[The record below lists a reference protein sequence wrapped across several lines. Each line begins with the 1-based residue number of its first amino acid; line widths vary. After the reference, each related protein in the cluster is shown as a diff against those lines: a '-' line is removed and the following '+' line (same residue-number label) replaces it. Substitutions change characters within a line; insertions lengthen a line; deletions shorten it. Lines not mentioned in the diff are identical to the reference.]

1 MKLNFFN
8 NYFYFFYSLR
18 LCSFTREFLNTAGKI
33 ILFNKRLRF
42 LISLMLMLSFHFIFS
57 QQPLTL
63 DSAIII
69 GLENN
74 FQIRISQ
81 EQYNIAELNNRWG
94 TVGRFPSINL
104 GVSSINRYD
113 NTPVFDTSAFEYNRG
128 DQYSNSLTPY
138 ANMKWLL
145 FDGLSVSMNKRKL
158 ELLEAYS
165 MGYST
170 IVVENTIQSIILGY
184 YLALLEEERLKV
196 LESVKGLSGDRYN
209 YEMMRK
215 DIGSSVTFEVLQA
228 KNSFL
233 SDSTNYLL
241 QQLRVKNAFLRLNL
255 LLGEPPEVQFSLVDS
270 FQVELQYYEL
280 EDLMDKML
288 ANNTNLLNQY
298 VNQEIL
304 KKDVS
309 IAKSDMW
316 PTISMNAGAD
326 YTQGWYDWEKHQNN
340 TYLFD
345 YYANFTLSFNL
356 FNGGNTRRAIESASI
371 NETIGEIEIQQA
383 TQTLENLLVNQF
395 ELYGI
400 RRQLVEV
407 AQVNLESAELNM
419 QIATE
424 KYRNGTINSFNF
436 RDVQLI
442 FLNAS
447 SNKLNSIYD
456 LIDSQVELLRLT
468 GGILSER

>member
-1 MKLNFFN
+1 ML
-8 NYFYFFYSLR
+8 
-18 LCSFTREFLNTAGKI
+18 KI
-33 ILFNKRLRF
+33 IGNSQQHRTRKPELVLRILLF
-42 LISLMLMLSFHFIFS
+42 LISVLFFATFGYS
-57 QQPLTL
+57 QESLTL
-63 DSAIII
+63 DDAIIK

-74 FQIRISQ
+74 FQIRIAQ
-81 EQYNIAELNNRWG
+81 EQYSIAELNNKWG
-94 TVGRFPSINL
+94 TVGRFPSISL
-104 GVSSINRYD
+104 GVNSINRYD
-113 NTPVFDTSAFEYNRG
+113 NTPVFDSTAFEFSRG
-128 DQYSNSLTPY
+128 DQYTNSLTPY
-138 ANMKWLL
+138 ANLQWLL

-170 IVVENTIQSIILGY
+170 IVVQNTIQSIILGY

-196 LESVKGLSGDRYN
+196 LESVKGLSGDRYD

-215 DIGSSVTFEVLQA
+215 EIGSSVTFEVLQA

-255 LLGEPPEVQFSLVDS
+255 LLGEPPEVQFALIDS
-270 FQVELQYYEL
+270 FQVELQYYEMD
-280 EDLMDKML
+280 DLMNKML
-288 ANNTNLLNQY
+288 SSNANLLNQY

-304 KKDVS
+304 KKNVK
-309 IAKSDMW
+309 IAKSDRW
-316 PTISMNAGAD
+316 PSLIMNAGTD

-356 FNGGNTRRAIESASI
+356 FNGGNTRRAIESAKI
-371 NETIGEIEIQQA
+371 NESIGEIEIQQA
-383 TQTLENLLVNQF
+383 TQTLENLLANQF
-395 ELYGI
+395 DLYGI
-400 RRQLVEV
+400 RRQLLEV

-447 SNKLNSIYD
+447 SNRLNAIYD

-468 GGILSER
+468 GGILTEQ

>member
-1 MKLNFFN
+1 MIKYFVNMKF
-8 NYFYFFYSLR
+8 
-18 LCSFTREFLNTAGKI
+18 
-33 ILFNKRLRF
+33 KRLNPKHRIQNAKMILKSVLTLFF
-42 LISLMLMLSFHFIFS
+42 LILLVITHAQESLS
-57 QQPLTL
+57 L
-63 DSAIII
+63 DSAIIK

-74 FQIRISQ
+74 FNIRIAKQ
-81 EQYNIAELNNRWG
+81 QYNMAQLNNSWG
-94 TVGRFPSINL
+94 TVGRFPSISL

-113 NTPVFDTSAFEYNRG
+113 DTPVFDTASFDYNRG

-138 ANMKWLL
+138 ANLQWLL

-158 ELLEAYS
+158 EYLEQYS
-165 MGYST
+165 AGYST

-196 LESVKGLSGDRYN
+196 LESVKELSGDRYN
-209 YEMMRK
+209 YEMLRK
-215 DIGSSVTFEVLQA
+215 DLGSAVTFDVLQA
-228 KNSFL
+228 KNSYF

-241 QQLRVKNAFLRLNL
+241 QQLRVKNAYLILNL
-255 LLGEPPEVQFSLVDS
+255 LLGEPPEVKFALVDS
-270 FQVELQYYEL
+270 FQVEIQYYQMD
-280 EDLMDKML
+280 DLMNKML
-288 ANNTNLLNQY
+288 ASNRTLINQF

-309 IAKSDMW
+309 IAKSNMW
-316 PTISMNAGAD
+316 PTLSMNAGAD
-326 YTQGWYDWEKHQNN
+326 YTQGWYDWEKHDKN

-356 FNGGNTRRAIESASI
+356 FNGGNTRRAIERAEI
-371 NETIGEIEIQQA
+371 TEKIGQIEIKQA

-395 ELYGI
+395 DLYQI
-400 RRQLVEV
+400 RQQLLNV
-407 AQVNLESAELNM
+407 ANVNLESAELNM

-424 KYRNGTINSFNF
+424 KYRNGTINSFNY

-447 SNKLNSIYD
+447 SNKLNAIYD

-468 GGILSER
+468 GGIITER

>member
-1 MKLNFFN
+1 MLKIVGNKMQAASWNKKLFFV
-8 NYFYFFYSLR
+8 
-18 LCSFTREFLNTAGKI
+18 FL
-33 ILFNKRLRF
+33 
-42 LISLMLMLSFHFIFS
+42 FITFIYAS
-57 QQPLTL
+57 QSQDSLTL
-63 DSAIII
+63 DGAILK
-69 GLENN
+69 GLENH
-74 FQIRISQ
+74 FQIRIADQ
-81 EQYNIAELNNRWG
+81 QYSISELNNSWG
-94 TVGRFPSINL
+94 TVGRFPSVSL
-104 GVSSINRYD
+104 GVTSVNRYD
-113 NTPVFDTSAFEYNRG
+113 NTPSFDTASFSYVRG
-128 DQYSNSLTPY
+128 DQYTNSLTPY
-138 ANMKWLL
+138 ANVQWLL

-158 ELLEAYS
+158 ELLEDYS
-165 MGYST
+165 QGYST

-215 DIGSSVTFEVLQA
+215 DLGSSVTFDVLQA
-228 KNSFL
+228 KNSYL
-233 SDSTNYLL
+233 SDSTNFLL

-255 LLGEPPEVQFSLVDS
+255 LLGEPPQVRFSLVDT
-270 FQVELQYYEL
+270 FHVEIQYYKL
-280 EDLMDKML
+280 DDLMNKMM
-288 ANNTNLLNQY
+288 ANNRTLMNQY

-316 PTISMNAGAD
+316 PTIAMNAGVD
-326 YTQGWYDWEKHQNN
+326 YTQGWYDWEKHQTN

-356 FNGGNTRRAIESASI
+356 FNGGNTRRAIERAKI
-371 NETIGEIEIQQA
+371 NEKIGEIEIQQA
-383 TQTLENLLVNQF
+383 SQTLENLLVNQF
-395 ELYGI
+395 DLYTI
-400 RRQLVEV
+400 RTQLLEV
-407 AQVNLESAELNM
+407 ANVNLESAELNM

-447 SNKLNSIYD
+447 SNKLNAVYD

-468 GGILSER
+468 GGIITER

>member
-1 MKLNFFN
+1 MLN
-8 NYFYFFYSLR
+8 
-18 LCSFTREFLNTAGKI
+18 I
-33 ILFNKRLRF
+33 IGN
-42 LISLMLMLSFHFIFS
+42 S
-57 QQPLTL
+57 QQTGTRHPALVLLRIFFSLTFILSVTIGYSQEPLTL
-63 DSAIII
+63 DNAIIK

-74 FQIRISQ
+74 FQIRIAQ
-81 EQYNIAELNNRWG
+81 EQYSIAELNNKWG
-94 TVGRFPSINL
+94 TVGRFPSISL
-104 GVSSINRYD
+104 GLNSINRYD
-113 NTPVFDTSAFEYNRG
+113 NTPSFDTASFEYKRG

-138 ANMKWLL
+138 ANLQWLL
-145 FDGLSVSMNKRKL
+145 FDGLSVSMSKRKL

-170 IVVENTIQSIILGY
+170 IVVQNTIQSIILGY

-215 DIGSSVTFEVLQA
+215 DIGSSVTFDVLQA

-255 LLGEPPEVQFSLVDS
+255 LLGEPPEIQFSLIDT
-270 FQVELQYYEL
+270 FQVEIQYYEMD
-280 EDLMDKML
+280 DLMNKMMSSN
-288 ANNTNLLNQY
+288 ANLLNQY

-309 IAKSDMW
+309 IAKSDRW
-316 PTISMNAGAD
+316 PTLVMNAGAD

-356 FNGGNTRRAIESASI
+356 FNGGNTRRAIESARIS
-371 NETIGEIEIQQA
+371 EKIGEIEIQQA

-395 ELYGI
+395 DLYSI
-400 RRQLVEV
+400 RTQLLEV
-407 AQVNLESAELNM
+407 AEVNLESAELNM

-424 KYRNGTINSFNF
+424 KYRNGSINSFNF

-442 FLNAS
+442 YLNAS
-447 SNKLNSIYD
+447 SNRLNAIYD

-468 GGILSER
+468 GGILTER

>member
-1 MKLNFFN
+1 MPKKIKSEKQAVMIRIL
-8 NYFYFFYSLR
+8 SVI
-18 LCSFTREFLNTAGKI
+18 SI
-33 ILFNKRLRF
+33 ILLVIAGQSQTT
-42 LISLMLMLSFHFIFS
+42 LSL
-57 QQPLTL
+57 
-63 DSAIII
+63 DDAIIK

-74 FQIRISQ
+74 FQIRIAKQ
-81 EQYNIAELNNRWG
+81 QYNIADLNNKWG
-94 TVGRFPSINL
+94 TVGRFPSVNL
-104 GVSSINRYD
+104 GVSSVNRYD
-113 NTPVFDTSAFEYNRG
+113 NTPVFDTSAFEYDRG

-138 ANMKWLL
+138 VNLQWLL
-145 FDGLSVSMNKRKL
+145 FDGLSVKMNKQKMDML
-158 ELLEAYS
+158 ESYS
-165 MGYST
+165 LGYST

-209 YEMMRK
+209 YEMLRK
-215 DIGSSVTFEVLQA
+215 DLGSAVTFDVLQA
-228 KNSFL
+228 KNSYF

-241 QQLRVKNAFLRLNL
+241 QQLRLKNAFLRLNL
-255 LLGEPPEVQFSLVDS
+255 LLGEPPSVKFVLVDS
-270 FQVELQYYEL
+270 FKVELQNYTMD
-280 EDLMDKML
+280 DLMNKML
-288 ANNTNLLNQY
+288 ANNRTLLNQY

-309 IAKSDMW
+309 IAKSNIW
-316 PTISMNAGAD
+316 PSLVMNAGAD
-326 YTQGWYDWEKHQNN
+326 YKQGWYDWEKHQKN

-356 FNGGNTRRAIESASI
+356 FNGGNTRRAIESAKIS
-371 NETIGEIEIQQA
+371 EKIGEIEITQA
-383 TQTLENLLVNQF
+383 KQTLENLLVNQF
-395 ELYGI
+395 DLYGI
-400 RRQLVEV
+400 RKQLLDV

-424 KYRNGTINSFNF
+424 KYRNGTINSFNY

-447 SNKLNSIYD
+447 SNKLNAVYD

-468 GGILSER
+468 